1 MEDAMKSARI
11 EQYRAE
17 LQRQHYTP
25 LRRNDLAKLQK
36 LYRSQ
41 HYRELTGIDS
51 WPEVIEMLDMFIEER
66 VPPDVSERFILRYVN
81 EELVAGHQRS
91 RPPNIR

>member
-1 MEDAMKSARI
+1 MEGAMKSARI

-25 LRRNDLAKLQK
+25 LGRNDLMNLQK

-41 HYRELTGIDS
+41 HYRELTGIGS
-51 WPEVIEMLDMFIEER
+51 WPEVIEMLEMFIEEK

-81 EELVAGHQRS
+81 DELVTDHRRS
-91 RPPNIR
+91 RSPDIR